1 MMKNPAKQRL
11 KTIMN
16 REMLNTLTEG
26 CPACGG
32 KFTLGE
38 PVVQARGAWGA
49 APKYIHENEAVFD
62 EATSFYYE
70 KKYYEAKIKNQHPV
84 SFHRHT
90 LNRAE
95 RVIPLLPGTV

>member
-16 REMLNTLTEG
+16 REMLNTFTEG

-49 APKYIHENEAVFD
+49 VPKYIHENEAVFD
-62 EATSFYYE
+62 EATSSYYE
-70 KKYYEAKIKNQHPV
+70 RKYYEAKIMEK
-84 SFHRHT
+84 R
-90 LNRAE
+90 
-95 RVIPLLPGTV
+95 